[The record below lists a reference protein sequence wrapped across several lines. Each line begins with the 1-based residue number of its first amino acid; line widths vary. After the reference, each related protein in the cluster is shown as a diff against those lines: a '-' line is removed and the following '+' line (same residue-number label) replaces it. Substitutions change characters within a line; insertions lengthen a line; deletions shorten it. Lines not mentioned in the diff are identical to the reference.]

1 MYFLGLAEGSVQ
13 LVPDGTIFIHIA
25 LILLMLFILNKT
37 LFKPI
42 NKILEERDK
51 KTKGRSGEAG
61 DILQSIDEKMAHY
74 ENSLRE
80 ARGEGYILLEQ
91 TRSEAMSAR
100 EKKLNAIRKEVV
112 ALTSEQKDTIN
123 KQVEEAQAT
132 LIEEAQMLAAR
143 ISSQILHRPVKG

>member
-1 MYFLGLAEGSVQ
+1 MGLAEGSVQ

-25 LILLMLFILNKT
+25 LILLMLFILNRT

-80 ARGEGYILLEQ
+80 ARGEGYVLLEQ
-91 TRSEAMSAR
+91 TRLEAMSVR
-100 EKKLNAIRKEVV
+100 EKKLNSVRKEVA
-112 ALTSEQKDTIN
+112 ALTAEEKNAIH

-132 LIEEAQMLAAR
+132 LTKEAQTLAAK
-143 ISSQILHRPVKG
+143 ISSQILHRPIKG

>member
-13 LVPDGTIFIHIA
+13 LVPDGTILIHIA
-25 LILLMLFILNKT
+25 LILLMLFILNRT

-61 DILQSIDEKMAHY
+61 DILQSIDEKMVHY

-100 EKKLNAIRKEVV
+100 EKKLNAVRKEVV
-112 ALTSEQKDTIN
+112 ALTSEQKDIIN

-132 LIEEAQMLAAR
+132 LIEEAQTLAAR